1 MDEGNEDDVN
11 RDNMINVV
19 MRTMVV
25 KMDLNM
31 YMLISM
37 SIRMIGVFGSEHVHV
52 DFDEYQ
58 DDREG
63 VFDIRSYRSE
73 SDHDSDIVCR
83 ICFPDVN
90 LFV

>member
-1 MDEGNEDDVN
+1 MDEGNEDNVN

-37 SIRMIGVFGSEHVHV
+37 SIRMIGRGCLISEVI
-52 DFDEYQ
+52 
-58 DDREG
+58 G
-63 VFDIRSYRSE
+63 A
-73 SDHDSDIVCR
+73 
-83 ICFPDVN
+83 N
-90 LFV
+90 LIMILI